1 MARRDS
7 IPPLRGLAPSY
18 LAGISP
24 PIIPYPPNSGG
35 CLAMPIEKNLRRLP
49 LRDLL
54 TDAEKRNRDLIE
66 HLHNTW
72 LARASDLRDLSRPVR
87 RRSHYPTLV
96 ALLNAIQKLLELT
109 EETEALLVNLG
120 HRLGE
125 IHEHARRERLNRR

>member
-1 MARRDS
+1 
-7 IPPLRGLAPSY
+7 
-18 LAGISP
+18 
-24 PIIPYPPNSGG
+24 
-35 CLAMPIEKNLRRLP
+35 MPIDKNMRRLP

-72 LARASDLRDLSRPVR
+72 LARAADLRDLSRPVR
-87 RRSHYPTLV
+87 RRSHYPTLL
-96 ALLNAIQKLLELT
+96 ALQNAIQKLLDMTDDT
-109 EETEALLVNLG
+109 ETLIANLS